1 MPAEEMS
8 RDEIDSVL
16 REATV
21 GTLSMADGG
30 DTYAVPQSFGYDGE
44 AVYFQLVSHDES
56 RKITYLETTERI
68 TLTVI
73 AESPWRSVIV
83 QGPLRK
89 VSDEDQQIAA
99 NAIAENATIPT
110 LNVSIETPLAEL
122 AIDFYRLEPETL
134 SGRRFVGTA
143 GIEAKE

>member
-1 MPAEEMS
+1 MPAEELS
-8 RDEIDSVL
+8 RDEIDSIL

-44 AVYFQLVSHDES
+44 DLYFQLVSHKES
-56 RKITYLETTERI
+56 RKIAYLETTDRI

-73 AESPWRSVIV
+73 VEDPWRSVIV

-89 VSDEDQQIAA
+89 VPDEDQQIAA

-110 LNVSIETPLAEL
+110 LNVSIETPLEEL
-122 AIDFYRLEPETL
+122 ATDFYQLEPETL
-134 SGRRFVGTA
+134 SGRRFLGAAGVG
-143 GIEAKE
+143 AKE

>member
-1 MPAEEMS
+1 
-8 RDEIDSVL
+8 
-16 REATV
+16 V
-21 GTLSMADGG
+21 GGNCRHAVDGDGG

-44 AVYFQLVSHDES
+44 AVYFQLVSHQES
-56 RKITYLETTERI
+56 RKIAYLETTKRI

-73 AESPWRSVIV
+73 VEDPWRSVIV

-110 LNVSIETPLAEL
+110 LNVSIETPLEEL
-122 AIDFYRLEPETL
+122 ATDFYQLESVTL
-134 SGRRFVGTA
+134 SGRRFVGATD
-143 GIEAKE
+143 IRAKE